1 MIIDVDPG
9 IDDAMAIF
17 YAVRRPGIKLE
28 ALTTTFGNTDT
39 AIATD
44 NALRVLELLGRRDI
58 PVARGVGRSFI
69 HPYIRRADHVHG
81 SNAIGDIELPEPKIR
96 PTDEHASDLI
106 IRMAKENPG
115 EITLCPVGPV
125 TNVALAIVKAPEVA
139 KLLRKIVIMGSTIFH
154 PGIHGPAAPMVDA
167 NFANDP
173 EAAHIVLRSGA
184 DMTLVGMDVTMTTL
198 FSSEMIDEVA
208 REGDEA
214 AKTLMR
220 MAEFYV
226 KAYKS
231 MYPGIA
237 GCGLHDPLAVAV
249 AEDPS
254 LARTE
259 RMFVDVE
266 LHGEFTRGQT
276 IADRRRT
283 AVALHNA
290 DVCMD
295 IDRPTLLGELPGRD
309 QRAMSAAIPGA
320 SIGSM
325 SRRSRPRGR
334 DDLKSDRQ
342 GLAGLSTRAS
352 ALFLPSQSPPIVLMA
367 ARREFGGDD

>member
-39 AIATD
+39 SIATD
-44 NALRVLELLGRRDI
+44 NALRVLELLGRPDI
-58 PVARGVGRSFI
+58 PVARGVARSFI
-69 HPYIRRADHVHG
+69 HPYVRRADHVHG
-81 SNAIGDIELPEPKIR
+81 SNGIGDIELPQPKISA
-96 PTDEHASDLI
+96 TDEHASDLI
-106 IRMAKENPG
+106 IRMVKENPG
-115 EITLCPVGPV
+115 EMTLCPVGPV
-125 TNVALAIVKAPEVA
+125 TNVALALVKAPEIA
-139 KLLRKIVIMGSTIFH
+139 KLLRKIVVMGSTIFH
-154 PGIHGPAAPMVDA
+154 PGIQGPTAPMVDA

-184 DMTLVGMDVTMTTL
+184 DITLVGMDVTMKTLLTTG
-198 FSSEMIDEVA
+198 MIDEVA

-220 MAEFYV
+220 MTEFYV
-226 KAYKS
+226 EAYKR

-254 LARTE
+254 LARME

-266 LHGEFTRGQT
+266 LHGELTRGQT
-276 IADRRRT
+276 VADRRLT
-283 AVALHNA
+283 AVSLHNV

-295 IDRPTLLGELPGRD
+295 IDRPRFMANFL
-309 QRAMSAAIPGA
+309 AAIK
-320 SIGSM
+320 
-325 SRRSRPRGR
+325 GR
-334 DDLKSDRQ
+334 E
-342 GLAGLSTRAS
+342 A
-352 ALFLPSQSPPIVLMA
+352 PPVSV
-367 ARREFGGDD
+367 

>member
-1 MIIDVDPG
+1 MSGPCRMIIDVDPG

-39 AIATD
+39 AIATG
-44 NALRVLELLGRRDI
+44 NTLRVLELLGRPDI
-58 PVARGVGRSFI
+58 PVAKGVERSLI
-69 HPYIRRADHVHG
+69 HPYVRRADHVHG
-81 SNAIGDIELPEPKIR
+81 QNAIGDIELPEPTINA
-96 PTDEHASDLI
+96 TDEHASDLI
-106 IRMAKENPG
+106 IRMAKESPG

-125 TNVALAIVKAPEVA
+125 TNVALAIAKAPEIA
-139 KLLRKIVIMGSTIFH
+139 KLVRKIVIMGSTIFH

-184 DMTLVGMDVTMTTL
+184 DVTLVGMDVTMTTL
-198 FSSEMIDEVA
+198 FSRDMLDEVA

-214 AKTLMR
+214 AKTLMG
-220 MAEFYV
+220 MTEFYV

-231 MYPGIA
+231 MYPGIE

-249 AEDPS
+249 AEDSS

-295 IDRPTLLGELPGRD
+295 IDRPRFLANFL
-309 QRAMSAAIPGA
+309 AAIK
-320 SIGSM
+320 
-325 SRRSRPRGR
+325 GR
-334 DDLKSDRQ
+334 
-342 GLAGLSTRAS
+342 
-352 ALFLPSQSPPIVLMA
+352 
-367 ARREFGGDD
+367 

>member
-39 AIATD
+39 SIATD
-44 NALRVLELLGRRDI
+44 NALRVLELLGRPDI
-58 PVARGVGRSFI
+58 PVARGVARSFI
-69 HPYIRRADHVHG
+69 HPYVRRADHVHG
-81 SNAIGDIELPEPKIR
+81 SNGIGDIELPQPKISA
-96 PTDEHASDLI
+96 TDEHASDLI
-106 IRMAKENPG
+106 IRMVKENPG
-115 EITLCPVGPV
+115 EMTLCPVGPV
-125 TNVALAIVKAPEVA
+125 TNVALALVKAPEIA
-139 KLLRKIVIMGSTIFH
+139 KLLRKIVVMGSTIFH
-154 PGIHGPAAPMVDA
+154 PGIQGPTAPMVDA

-184 DMTLVGMDVTMTTL
+184 DITLVGMDVTMKTLLTTG
-198 FSSEMIDEVA
+198 MIDEVA

-220 MAEFYV
+220 MTEFYV
-226 KAYKS
+226 EAYKR

-266 LHGEFTRGQT
+266 LHGELTRGQT
-276 IADRRRT
+276 VADRRLT
-283 AVALHNA
+283 AVSLHNV

-295 IDRPTLLGELPGRD
+295 IDRPRFMANFL
-309 QRAMSAAIPGA
+309 AAIK
-320 SIGSM
+320 
-325 SRRSRPRGR
+325 GR
-334 DDLKSDRQ
+334 E
-342 GLAGLSTRAS
+342 A
-352 ALFLPSQSPPIVLMA
+352 PPVSV
-367 ARREFGGDD
+367 

>member
-17 YAVRRPGIKLE
+17 YAVRQPGITLE

-39 AIATD
+39 AIATG
-44 NALRVLELLGRRDI
+44 NTLRVLELLGRPDI
-58 PVARGVGRSFI
+58 PVAKGVGRSLI
-69 HPYIRRADHVHG
+69 HPYVRRADHVHG
-81 SNAIGDIELPEPKIR
+81 SNAIGDIKLPEPKIR

-125 TNVALAIVKAPEVA
+125 TNLALALVKAPETA
-139 KLLRKIVIMGSTIFH
+139 RLLRKIVVMGSTIFH

-173 EAAHIVLRSGA
+173 EAAHIVLQSGA
-184 DMTLVGMDVTMTTL
+184 DITLVGMDVTMTTL
-198 FSSEMIDEVA
+198 FSAEMIDDIA
-208 REGDEA
+208 REGDQA
-214 AKTLMR
+214 AKMLMR
-220 MAEFYV
+220 MTKFYV
-226 KAYKS
+226 KAYTS

-266 LHGEFTRGQT
+266 LHGELTRGQT
-276 IADRRRT
+276 IADRRLT
-283 AVALHNA
+283 AVARHNA

-295 IDRPTLLGELPGRD
+295 IDRPRFLANFL
-309 QRAMSAAIPGA
+309 AAIK
-320 SIGSM
+320 
-325 SRRSRPRGR
+325 GR
-334 DDLKSDRQ
+334 
-342 GLAGLSTRAS
+342 
-352 ALFLPSQSPPIVLMA
+352 
-367 ARREFGGDD
+367 

>member
-1 MIIDVDPG
+1 MIDVDPG

-39 AIATD
+39 SIATD
-44 NALRVLELLGRRDI
+44 NALCVLELLGRPDI
-58 PVARGVGRSFI
+58 PVARGVARSFI
-69 HPYIRRADHVHG
+69 HPYVRRADHVHG
-81 SNAIGDIELPEPKIR
+81 SNGIGDIELPQPKISA
-96 PTDEHASDLI
+96 TDEHASDLI

-115 EITLCPVGPV
+115 EMTLCPVGPV
-125 TNVALAIVKAPEVA
+125 TNVALALVKAPEIA
-139 KLLRKIVIMGSTIFH
+139 KLLRKIVVMGSTIFH
-154 PGIHGPAAPMVDA
+154 PGIQGPTAPMVDA

-184 DMTLVGMDVTMTTL
+184 DITLVGMDVTMTTL
-198 FSSEMIDEVA
+198 LTTGMIDEVA

-220 MAEFYV
+220 MTEFYV
-226 KAYKS
+226 KAYKRI
-231 MYPGIA
+231 YPGIA

-254 LARTE
+254 LARME

-266 LHGEFTRGQT
+266 LHGELTRGQT
-276 IADRRRT
+276 VADRRLT
-283 AVALHNA
+283 AVSLHNV

-295 IDRPTLLGELPGRD
+295 IDRPRFMANFL
-309 QRAMSAAIPGA
+309 AAIKGRGA
-320 SIGSM
+320 
-325 SRRSRPRGR
+325 
-334 DDLKSDRQ
+334 
-342 GLAGLSTRAS
+342 
-352 ALFLPSQSPPIVLMA
+352 PPVSV
-367 ARREFGGDD
+367 

>member
-39 AIATD
+39 SIATD
-44 NALRVLELLGRRDI
+44 NALRVLELLGRPDI
-58 PVARGVGRSFI
+58 PVARGVARSFI
-69 HPYIRRADHVHG
+69 HPYVRRADHVHG
-81 SNAIGDIELPEPKIR
+81 SNGIGDIELPQPKISA
-96 PTDEHASDLI
+96 TDEHAGDLI
-106 IRMAKENPG
+106 IRMVKENPG
-115 EITLCPVGPV
+115 EMTLCPVGPV
-125 TNVALAIVKAPEVA
+125 TNVALALVKAPEIA
-139 KLLRKIVIMGSTIFH
+139 KLLRKIVVMGSTIFH
-154 PGIHGPAAPMVDA
+154 PGIQGPTAPMVDA

-184 DMTLVGMDVTMTTL
+184 DITLVGMDVTMTTL
-198 FSSEMIDEVA
+198 LTTGMIDEVA

-220 MAEFYV
+220 MTEFYV
-226 KAYKS
+226 EAYKR

-254 LARTE
+254 LARME
-259 RMFVDVE
+259 RMFVDVA
-266 LHGEFTRGQT
+266 LHGELTRGQT
-276 IADRRRT
+276 VADRRLT
-283 AVALHNA
+283 AVSLHNV

-295 IDRPTLLGELPGRD
+295 IDRPRFMANFL
-309 QRAMSAAIPGA
+309 AAIKGRGA
-320 SIGSM
+320 
-325 SRRSRPRGR
+325 
-334 DDLKSDRQ
+334 
-342 GLAGLSTRAS
+342 
-352 ALFLPSQSPPIVLMA
+352 PPVSV
-367 ARREFGGDD
+367 

>member
-9 IDDAMAIF
+9 IDDAMAVF
-17 YAVRRPGIKLE
+17 YAVRRPGMKLE

-44 NALRVLELLGRRDI
+44 NALRVLELLGRPDI
-58 PVARGVGRSFI
+58 PVAKGVERSFI
-69 HPYIRRADHVHG
+69 HPYVRRADHIHG

-106 IRMAKENPG
+106 IRMAKESPG

-125 TNVALAIVKAPEVA
+125 TNVALALVKAPEIA

-173 EAAHIVLRSGA
+173 EAAHIVLQSGA
-184 DMTLVGMDVTMTTL
+184 DITLVGMDVTMTTL
-198 FSSEMIDEVA
+198 FSAEMIDEVA

-220 MAEFYV
+220 MTKFYV
-226 KAYKS
+226 KAYTS
-231 MYPGIA
+231 MHPGIA
-237 GCGLHDPLAVAV
+237 GCGPHDPLAVAV

-259 RMFVDVE
+259 PMFVDVE
-266 LHGEFTRGQT
+266 LHGELTRGQT
-276 IADRRRT
+276 IADRRLT

-290 DVCMD
+290 AVCMD
-295 IDRPTLLGELPGRD
+295 VDRPRFLANFL
-309 QRAMSAAIPGA
+309 AAIK
-320 SIGSM
+320 
-325 SRRSRPRGR
+325 GR
-334 DDLKSDRQ
+334 
-342 GLAGLSTRAS
+342 
-352 ALFLPSQSPPIVLMA
+352 
-367 ARREFGGDD
+367 

>member
-1 MIIDVDPG
+1 VSSPCRMIIDVDPG

-17 YAVRRPGIKLE
+17 YAVRRPAIKLE

-44 NALRVLELLGRRDI
+44 NALRVLELLGRPDI
-58 PVARGVGRSFI
+58 PVARGVERSFI
-69 HPYIRRADHVHG
+69 HPYVRRADHVHG
-81 SNAIGDIELPEPKIR
+81 SNAIGDVELPEPAAR
-96 PTDEHASDLI
+96 ATGEHASDLI
-106 IRMAKENPG
+106 IRMTKENPG

-125 TNVALAIVKAPEVA
+125 TNVALALVKAPEIA
-139 KLLRKIVIMGSTIFH
+139 KLLRKIVVMGSTLFH

-173 EAAHIVLRSGA
+173 EAAHIVLQSGA
-184 DMTLVGMDVTMTTL
+184 DITLVGMDVTMTTL
-198 FSSEMIDEVA
+198 FSAEMIDEVA

-220 MAEFYV
+220 MTKFYV
-226 KAYKS
+226 KAYTN

-266 LHGEFTRGQT
+266 LRGELTRGQT
-276 IADRRRT
+276 IADRRLT

-295 IDRPTLLGELPGRD
+295 IDRPRFLANFL
-309 QRAMSAAIPGA
+309 AAIK
-320 SIGSM
+320 
-325 SRRSRPRGR
+325 GR
-334 DDLKSDRQ
+334 
-342 GLAGLSTRAS
+342 
-352 ALFLPSQSPPIVLMA
+352 
-367 ARREFGGDD
+367 

>member
-39 AIATD
+39 SIATD
-44 NALRVLELLGRRDI
+44 NALRVLELLGRPDI
-58 PVARGVGRSFI
+58 PVARGVARSFI
-69 HPYIRRADHVHG
+69 HPYVRRADHVHG
-81 SNAIGDIELPEPKIR
+81 SNGIGDIELPQPKISA
-96 PTDEHASDLI
+96 TDEHASDLI
-106 IRMAKENPG
+106 IRMVKENPG
-115 EITLCPVGPV
+115 EMTLCPVGPV
-125 TNVALAIVKAPEVA
+125 TNVALALVKAPEIA
-139 KLLRKIVIMGSTIFH
+139 KLLRKIVVMGSTIFH
-154 PGIHGPAAPMVDA
+154 PGIQGPTAPMVDA

-184 DMTLVGMDVTMTTL
+184 DITLVGMDVTMKTLLTTG
-198 FSSEMIDEVA
+198 MIDEVA

-220 MAEFYV
+220 MTEFYV
-226 KAYKS
+226 EAYKR

-254 LARTE
+254 LARME

-266 LHGEFTRGQT
+266 LHGELTRGQT
-276 IADRRRT
+276 IADRRLT
-283 AVALHNA
+283 AFALHNA

-295 IDRPTLLGELPGRD
+295 IDRSRFLANFL
-309 QRAMSAAIPGA
+309 AAIK
-320 SIGSM
+320 
-325 SRRSRPRGR
+325 GR
-334 DDLKSDRQ
+334 
-342 GLAGLSTRAS
+342 
-352 ALFLPSQSPPIVLMA
+352 
-367 ARREFGGDD
+367 